1 MNNKKNYR
9 KGARR
14 EIIRLLFLNGVL
26 TYKSMQVMQ
35 DTRQM
40 TGRAV
45 KKLESEGVIEISK
58 GPLRVTLRDHAL
70 TALRKNEIAEKHS
83 RDEAGGLTARDDSI
97 QSGEGTPVV
106 NLEYQNFRENIETY
120 PEEVGYL
127 DAVSEGQVAY
137 YRQNIAYSVKNVK
150 GTSKNYYQKFIRMI
164 RNSEV
169 NTLVYSTG
177 AKIMADEKPDIIRTT
192 DRVYYSSVEI
202 KRGREDRDDGKAIS
216 NERSHGVLVSP
227 GGLYMMY
234 HTGNAMI
241 KWSSFSEIGGC
252 IRTMRFLKE
261 RADEEW
267 CMKNEQIEVAVVL
280 ADNPTVFSRMVTYDG
295 KVKSSN
301 GMKNMLLAIEPA
313 YKTLYGITNDL
324 NGRKMLGYMQDA
336 GWRTRMKQLF
346 LTHEEIEESKFC
358 SIACDGYDKEN
369 SLYTLLFCIPDLIK
383 LRNFCMRA
391 ELNQQPDNYRIIC
404 FTHQLPTIANII
416 SNNDCKVYSVPFER
430 YEQLTYQQQ
439 GREVEN

>member
-83 RDEAGGLTARDDSI
+83 RDEAGGLTARDDGI

-164 RNSEV
+164 RN
-169 NTLVYSTG
+169 
-177 AKIMADEKPDIIRTT
+177 
-192 DRVYYSSVEI
+192 
-202 KRGREDRDDGKAIS
+202 
-216 NERSHGVLVSP
+216 
-227 GGLYMMY
+227 
-234 HTGNAMI
+234 
-241 KWSSFSEIGGC
+241 
-252 IRTMRFLKE
+252 
-261 RADEEW
+261 
-267 CMKNEQIEVAVVL
+267 
-280 ADNPTVFSRMVTYDG
+280 
-295 KVKSSN
+295 
-301 GMKNMLLAIEPA
+301 
-313 YKTLYGITNDL
+313 
-324 NGRKMLGYMQDA
+324 
-336 GWRTRMKQLF
+336 
-346 LTHEEIEESKFC
+346 
-358 SIACDGYDKEN
+358 
-369 SLYTLLFCIPDLIK
+369 
-383 LRNFCMRA
+383 
-391 ELNQQPDNYRIIC
+391 
-404 FTHQLPTIANII
+404 
-416 SNNDCKVYSVPFER
+416 
-430 YEQLTYQQQ
+430 
-439 GREVEN
+439 